1 MMNKCTVGVR
11 VSFSLLLDIKNLG
24 ITRDGSQVYVDVI
37 SVMTKIVDIPCG

>member
-1 MMNKCTVGVR
+1 MMNKCTVGVC
-11 VSFSLLLDIKNLG
+11 VSLDIKNLG